1 MLVKNDTKKEK
12 KETLENKV
20 SLSLREFSKAKILFR
35 LVNNKRENSKS
46 FNIYEKAKFS
56 SNIENAFNNDYRKID
71 IEYDTTKNNRFK
83 KVNLL
88 VDINSYLDR
97 EKKSLY
103 LDLIN
108 SNKKYIKENNISNK
122 DILENKVSLSLREF
136 SKAKILFRLVNN
148 KRENTKSFNIYE
160 KAKFSTNIENAF
172 NNDYRKIDI
181 EYDTTKNNRFKK
193 VNLLVDINSYLDKDK
208 KNLYLDLLNSNKK
221 YIKENNISN
230 KDILENI
237 NYFEKKI
244 NELK

>member
-1 MLVKNDTKKEK
+1 MIDKKKEK

-35 LVNNKRENSKS
+35 LVNTKRENSKS
-46 FNIYEKAKFS
+46 FNIYEKAK
-56 SNIENAFNNDYRKID
+56 
-71 IEYDTTKNNRFK
+71 
-83 KVNLL
+83 L
-88 VDINSYLDR
+88 
-97 EKKSLY
+97 
-103 LDLIN
+103 
-108 SNKKYIKENNISNK
+108 
-122 DILENKVSLSLREF
+122 
-136 SKAKILFRLVNN
+136 
-148 KRENTKSFNIYE
+148 
-160 KAKFSTNIENAF
+160 STNLEIAF

-244 NELK
+244 NELN

>member
-46 FNIYEKAKFS
+46 FNIYEKAK
-56 SNIENAFNNDYRKID
+56 
-71 IEYDTTKNNRFK
+71 
-83 KVNLL
+83 L
-88 VDINSYLDR
+88 
-97 EKKSLY
+97 
-103 LDLIN
+103 
-108 SNKKYIKENNISNK
+108 
-122 DILENKVSLSLREF
+122 
-136 SKAKILFRLVNN
+136 
-148 KRENTKSFNIYE
+148 
-160 KAKFSTNIENAF
+160 STNLEIAF